1 MELIFRL
8 FCTEEARNQIF
19 FSACLTGKQDRQPL
33 SVLMQL
39 LSTKIQQQFVTV
51 DLCVEGRA
59 IVITVT
65 GAGSIRLFP
74 EQALDP

>member
-1 MELIFRL
+1 MARFSRTHSTGCNLASFKNEQEAMELIFRL

-39 LSTKIQQQFVTV
+39 LYYKNTAT
-51 DLCVEGRA
+51 
-59 IVITVT
+59 
-65 GAGSIRLFP
+65 IRNS
-74 EQALDP
+74 